1 MKRAQLKST
10 NVMFRDYWSSYTASN
25 PSCNSEEA
33 SKDDDDEALVETC
46 SICVRPIPNYV
57 LRYSSGLL
65 SNPACSDCEDTEYDD
80 TEEET
85 LAKSM
90 KEK

>member
-1 MKRAQLKST
+1 MP
-10 NVMFRDYWSSYTASN
+10 RDCSLSYATSK
-25 PSCNSEEA
+25 PSHNSEEA

-65 SNPACSDCEDTEYDD
+65 CNPACSDCEDTEYDD

-90 KEK
+90 KQK